1 MSVAYVSLTRLNE
14 RRSELGREDVHFQIR
29 GWPIELV
36 NGAGVDGAFI
46 GEKDEEIKLQVATDL
61 FASFDANSFAASS
74 PQRLALTAAADEVD
88 EATGEGVPMELRP
101 FMVKDGVDIDDPEL
115 LAAVAQQY
123 GVADPGSVDVVLAE
137 YVDSRA
143 RHVAGSPRFFL
154 NELSMFCL
162 SLDVKR
168 VDGALRVNVNT
179 DAFATLVSA
188 CLD

>member
-1 MSVAYVSLTRLNE
+1 
-14 RRSELGREDVHFQIR
+14 
-29 GWPIELV
+29 
-36 NGAGVDGAFI
+36 
-46 GEKDEEIKLQVATDL
+46 
-61 FASFDANSFAASS
+61 
-74 PQRLALTAAADEVD
+74 
-88 EATGEGVPMELRP
+88 
-101 FMVKDGVDIDDPEL
+101 MVKDGVDIDDPEL

-137 YVDSRA
+137 YVDGRA

-154 NELSMFCL
+154 NELSMCCL

-168 VDGALRVNVNT
+168 VDGALPVNANT